1 MPENKMEKITTE
13 MAEFICDK
21 ICKNPINTQNEEQ
34 LEDICLECKL
44 SQYMCDIENTFN
56 SKELE
61 DVYEYTTKYDNG
73 DITAGLIQTNNPDV
87 AYNTIAN
94 MQHDATKCSSVK
106 INPIQFDSNGIFK
119 VMTKRAVTIEDVA
132 AVATKIFKESCIEVA
147 KKNWAESQV
156 EMLDRV
162 FNCVLMGCEYK
173 CVGGGYNQQIPDH
186 PEHPYDCFFELD
198 REVAD
203 ERMPCEDE

>member
-1 MPENKMEKITTE
+1 MTENKMEKITTE

-21 ICKNPINTQNEEQ
+21 ICKNPINTQSEEQ

-73 DITAGLIQTNNPDV
+73 DITAGLIQSNNPDV

-94 MQHDATKCSSVK
+94 MQHNAAKCSSVK
-106 INPIQFDSNGIFK
+106 INPIQFDSNGIFE
-119 VMTKRAVTIEDVA
+119 VMTKKAVTIEDVA
-132 AVATKIFKESCIEVA
+132 AVAIKSFMENCVETA
-147 KKNWAESQV
+147 NNNWTESQT
-156 EMLDRV
+156 EMLDRL
-162 FNCVLMGCEYK
+162 FKSVLMGCEYK
-173 CVGGGYNQQIPDH
+173 CVGCQYNQQIPDH
-186 PEHPYDCFFELD
+186 PSHPYDCFFELD
-198 REVAD
+198 REDAD